1 MDDWGECREAGE
13 DEDGK
18 AEQAVLPALVGGMD
32 HDVYRQGTKGT
43 DLISIW

>member
-1 MDDWGECREAGE
+1 MDDGGECGEACKN
-13 DEDGK
+13 EDGK

-43 DLISIW
+43 DLIRIW